1 MSMTAYATVQ
11 SDAKNGMD
19 DNNAAEGSDIIDGGP
34 RYRPLPSERF
44 THPNNFSR

>member
-1 MSMTAYATVQ
+1 MSMTAYATLN

-19 DNNAAEGSDIIDGGP
+19 DNTPAEGSDFIDGGP
-34 RYRPLPSERF
+34 RYRPVASERF